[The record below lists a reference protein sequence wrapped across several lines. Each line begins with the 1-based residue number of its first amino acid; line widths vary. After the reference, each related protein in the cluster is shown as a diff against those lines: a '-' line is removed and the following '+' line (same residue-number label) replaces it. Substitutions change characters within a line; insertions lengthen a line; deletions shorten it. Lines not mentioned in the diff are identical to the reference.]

1 MSRRAYRPLPSTPTV
16 RATGIVLGV
25 HLFEGEY
32 YLREDFV
39 QKVTDL
45 NRQLRLSSSWIGV
58 PLDDV
63 PDYAEVTHEAMGILV
78 QAPITGGRL
87 RGWLKRIYGI
97 GAEVVLVS
105 ETDRQHDWI
114 LTSVRDGAFSYTSNL
129 GEFDLAKLPTLVS
142 LLILH
147 APEIPLGADMSQY
160 VKAIHDPMRCEL
172 YQPPAQGFFAGLQRY
187 ARRRLAEKAAK
198 EGQS

>member
-1 MSRRAYRPLPSTPTV
+1 MSRRIYRPLPSTPAI
-16 RATGIVLGV
+16 RATGMVLGV

-32 YLREDFV
+32 YLRRDYV
-39 QKVTDL
+39 RQATDL
-45 NRQLRLSSSWIGV
+45 NQQLQLSSSWIGV

-63 PDYAEVTHEAMGILV
+63 PDYAKVTHEAMGILV
-78 QAPITGGRL
+78 QAPTTGGRL

-105 ETDRQHDWI
+105 ETDRHHDWV
-114 LTSVRDGAFSYTSNL
+114 LTSVRDGAFAYTSNV

-142 LLILH
+142 LLMLH
-147 APEIPLGADMSQY
+147 APELPVDADRSQY

-172 YQPPAQGFFAGLQRY
+172 YQPPAQGFSAGLQRY

>member
-1 MSRRAYRPLPSTPTV
+1 M
-16 RATGIVLGV
+16 
-25 HLFEGEY
+25 FKGEY
-32 YLREDFV
+32 YLRRDFV

-45 NRQLRLSSSWIGV
+45 NRQLQLSSSWIGV

-105 ETDRQHDWI
+105 EADRHHDWA
-114 LTSVRDGAFSYTSNL
+114 LTSVRDGAFSYTSNV
-129 GEFDLAKLPTLVS
+129 GEFDLTKLPTLVS
-142 LLILH
+142 LLMLH
-147 APEIPLGADMSQY
+147 APEIPLGSDMSQY

-172 YQPPAQGFFAGLQRY
+172 YQPPGQGFFAGLQRY